1 MRFPWSRPE
10 EALRVRSRMAGKQEE
25 FWTCQ
30 LEFARG
36 MSKRPGN
43 RKDSG
48 PVSWNRVRKSPKT
61 RETVSYLDIYTNIA
75 GECPE
80 KQEFGS
86 FLDISAGE
94 TREKVQATARQEGFW
109 TFLAGICVKWSN
121 QLGSWQSFVGAVLT
135 GRLRKR

>member
-61 RETVSYLDIYTNIA
+61 RETVSYLDIYTQI
-75 GECPE
+75 
-80 KQEFGS
+80 
-86 FLDISAGE
+86 L
-94 TREKVQATARQEGFW
+94 RENVRKNRNSEVFW
-109 TFLAGICVKWSN
+109 TYLLEKRVKRSRQPRGRKDSGPFLPEFA
-121 QLGSWQSFVGAVLT
+121 
-135 GRLRKR
+135 